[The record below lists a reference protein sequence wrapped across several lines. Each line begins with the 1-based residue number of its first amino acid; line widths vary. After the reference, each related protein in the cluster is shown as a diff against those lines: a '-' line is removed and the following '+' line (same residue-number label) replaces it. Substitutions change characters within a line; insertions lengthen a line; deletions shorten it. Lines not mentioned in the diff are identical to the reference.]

1 MTAIVVPIS
10 EERLEQLRQIAQ
22 SLGVSVEELA
32 RAGLEDWFRQPR
44 TDFEQAARYVLA
56 KNAELYRRLA

>member
-10 EERLEQLRQIAQ
+10 EERLEQLHELAKKM
-22 SLGVSVEELA
+22 GVPAEELA

-44 TDFEQAARYVLA
+44 EDFLEAARYVLA
-56 KNAELYRRLA
+56 KNEELYKRLA